1 MAASAYVDAL
11 RMLARRELSEAQVR
25 QRLARRGHAED
36 DVEAALVRL
45 KSDRS
50 LDDARVA
57 GAIARSETSLRK
69 RGRLRVRRRI
79 EAAGIAPALAQR
91 AVDDV
96 FRDIDPDALM
106 AAALEKRLR
115 GRPGIADDREFQRLF
130 RFLVS
135 QGFESGRA
143 LTLLRR
149 RRQGA
154 AGHEGREEHDSH
166 EDHED

>member
-1 MAASAYVDAL
+1 MAASAYLDAL

-36 DVEAALVRL
+36 DIETALARL

-57 GAIARSETSLRK
+57 GAIARSETNLRK

-91 AVDDV
+91 AVEDA

-115 GRPGIADDREFQRLF
+115 GRPAIADDREFQRLF

-135 QGFESGRA
+135 QGFESDRA
-143 LTLLRR
+143 LALLRR
-149 RRQGA
+149 RRSA
-154 AGHEGREEHDSH
+154 RDHEGREKHVSH